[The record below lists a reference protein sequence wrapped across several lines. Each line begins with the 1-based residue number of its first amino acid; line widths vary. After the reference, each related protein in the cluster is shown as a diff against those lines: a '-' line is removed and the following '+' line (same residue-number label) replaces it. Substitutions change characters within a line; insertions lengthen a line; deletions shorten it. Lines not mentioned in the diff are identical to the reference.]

1 MRVTSQIMGLQIKKP
16 GWGKTLAKRRG
27 KLTFS
32 KLAQT
37 MSECDK
43 SRVSNAFLF
52 LLKIEC
58 SLPDTS

>member
-1 MRVTSQIMGLQIKKP
+1 MRVTSQIMRLQIKKP

-43 SRVSNAFLF
+43 SRVSNAFCF
-52 LLKIEC
+52 C
-58 SLPDTS
+58 